1 MSKKR
6 VIDCGNCGPDHSSI
20 SRLLRSLFDVEIV
33 QTNTGDETLVEL
45 RRQRADLVLV
55 NRKLDIDYSDGMKVI
70 EQLKSSEDF
79 AEVPVML
86 VTNHDEYQQQAVAAG
101 ALYGFGKLELSSP
114 KTKERLTAVLGD
126 LAKN

>member
-45 RRQRADLVLV
+45 QRQRADLVLV
-55 NRKLDIDYSDGMKVI
+55 NRKLDIEDR
-70 EQLKSSEDF
+70 KS
-79 AEVPVML
+79 VV
-86 VTNHDEYQQQAVAAG
+86 
-101 ALYGFGKLELSSP
+101 
-114 KTKERLTAVLGD
+114 
-126 LAKN
+126 